1 LENNTEAFWI
11 NTQMRII
18 IDKRERDL
26 IEKCGTMNI
35 PVESAVLPIGD
46 ILVKTDE
53 NADVFIVERKT
64 LADLLA
70 SIKDGRYQEQSHRL
84 IHSSGFHTH
93 NILYII
99 EGVYSTLRDPN
110 DKKKIMAAIASMQFF
125 KGFSVM
131 RTSSVNETAE
141 LLFFMTEKVGR
152 NFQEKK
158 QFAFSL
164 VPNSKP
170 LYENLQRD
178 PSETNTP
185 YSGFVKKVKKENITP
200 ENMGEIMLLQIPR
213 ISAKYAGSLLA
224 HFGGFSKMMAAVK
237 HPDADMDALFKDI
250 FYEDSNKKM
259 RRVPKTCGEE
269 IVRYLRGV

>member
-1 LENNTEAFWI
+1 
-11 NTQMRII
+11 
-18 IDKRERDL
+18 
-26 IEKCGTMNI
+26 
-35 PVESAVLPIGD
+35 
-46 ILVKTDE
+46 
-53 NADVFIVERKT
+53 
-64 LADLLA
+64 
-70 SIKDGRYQEQSHRL
+70 
-84 IHSSGFHTH
+84 
-93 NILYII
+93 
-99 EGVYSTLRDPN
+99 
-110 DKKKIMAAIASMQFF
+110 
-125 KGFSVM
+125 
-131 RTSSVNETAE
+131 VNETAE

-164 VPNSKP
+164 LLDSNP

-178 PSETNTP
+178 PSETNMP

-200 ENMGEIMLLQIPR
+200 ENMGEIMLLQIPG

-237 HPDADMDALFKDI
+237 NPDADMDALFKDI

-269 IVRYLRGV
+269 IIRYLRGV